1 MNKNNEIKNDIIII
15 GADHCNALGV
25 IRSLGECGI
34 RPIFILLNDTKKCM
48 TEYIKYIKKIYVIDE
63 NKQKMLCKFLLEEF
77 KNLELKPIII
87 PTGDPIEKYLDENY
101 NLLKEKFILP
111 NINNEKG
118 EIVKFMEKMEQYKLS
133 KKYNVLMAKTF
144 YYKLDEEINI
154 KELPKKVIIKPDL
167 SADGDKADIRIANG
181 KKEIEESLKEFKE
194 KKYKS
199 VLIQEFLDFENEY
212 GIMGYSVKGNVVV
225 PGIYRND
232 YIYPSKRGNT
242 SYAEMFPLKDFKYDI
257 KPIIE
262 MISSMN
268 YTGLFEVEMFL
279 MNGKIYFN
287 EMNIRNSAN
296 LYAYKGDKVNYIY
309 LYIKELLGLDTS
321 NDKRDVTKHYYY
333 SIEPLHLKN
342 VLEKR
347 LNIFKCIYHIN
358 KSTKLIFNIKDIK
371 PFFYKYFYAIKKR
384 IKKQ

>member
-34 RPIFILLNDTKKCM
+34 RPIFILLNDTKKCL
-48 TEYIKYIKKIYVIDE
+48 TAYSKYIKKIDE

-333 SIEPLHLKN
+333 LR
-342 VLEKR
+342 VR
-347 LNIFKCIYHIN
+347 
-358 KSTKLIFNIKDIK
+358 
-371 PFFYKYFYAIKKR
+371 
-384 IKKQ
+384 

>member
-1 MNKNNEIKNDIIII
+1 M
-15 GADHCNALGV
+15 V
-25 IRSLGECGI
+25 
-34 RPIFILLNDTKKCM
+34 
-48 TEYIKYIKKIYVIDE
+48 
-63 NKQKMLCKFLLEEF
+63 
-77 KNLELKPIII
+77 
-87 PTGDPIEKYLDENY
+87 
-101 NLLKEKFILP
+101 
-111 NINNEKG
+111 
-118 EIVKFMEKMEQYKLS
+118 
-133 KKYNVLMAKTF
+133 
-144 YYKLDEEINI
+144 EEINT

-181 KKEIEESLKEFKE
+181 KKEIEKSLKEFKE

-242 SYAEMFPLKDFKYDI
+242 SYTEMFPLKDFKYDI

>member
-48 TEYIKYIKKIYVIDE
+48 TAYSKYIKKIYVIDE

-167 SADGDKADIRIANG
+167 SAEGDKADIRIANG